1 MNSTVS
7 SILCFSLHP
16 SSMST
21 PLFNSQAYSMEFWEG
36 RMPGHLIPY
45 PIRVEDDGSIAEL
58 PEAPMFP
65 DTSAPVAGSKSTMLP
80 MKLTT

>member
-1 MNSTVS
+1 M
-7 SILCFSLHP
+7 
-16 SSMST
+16 
-21 PLFNSQAYSMEFWEG
+21 

-45 PIRVEDDGSIAEL
+45 PIRVEDDGSITEL
-58 PEAPMFP
+58 PGAAMFP